1 MRKKPDIAQLKTF
14 AMIQSNAPK
23 ILYGSATVGA
33 GFRDKYQDFKTV
45 RGRFTE
51 KRGSTELS
59 GGTKLPSKSYEYVI
73 RYDSQIMAV
82 LDLELRFLINGKIYT
97 TDNFDVEV
105 FDKQEFFFF
114 TLLQYGK

>member
-1 MRKKPDIAQLKTF
+1 MRKKPEISELRTF
-14 AMIQSNAPK
+14 ALIQSNAPK
-23 ILYGSATVGA
+23 ILYGSAAVGA
-33 GFRDKYQDFKTV
+33 GFKDKYQDFKRV
-45 RGRFTE
+45 RGRFIE

-59 GGTKLPSKSYEYVI
+59 GGTKLPVKTFEYAI

-82 LDLELRFLINGKIYT
+82 IDLQLRFEINGKTYT
-97 TDNFDVEV
+97 LDNFDVEV

>member
-1 MRKKPDIAQLKTF
+1 MRKKPDIAELRTF
-14 AMIQSNAPK
+14 ALIQSNAPK
-23 ILYGSATVGA
+23 ILYGSGVVGA
-33 GFRDKYQDFKTV
+33 GFKDKYQDYKTV

-59 GGTKLPSKSYEYVI
+59 GGTKLPAKAYEYVI

-82 LDLELRFLINGKIYT
+82 VDLQLRFIINGKTYT
-97 TDNFDVEV
+97 LDNFDVEV
-105 FDKQEFFFF
+105 FQKQEFFYF

>member
-1 MRKKPDIAQLKTF
+1 MRKKPDISELRTF
-14 AMIQSNAPK
+14 ALIKSNAPK
-23 ILYGSATVGA
+23 ILYGSASVGA
-33 GFRDKYQDFKTV
+33 GFIDKYQDFKTV

-59 GGTKLPSKSYEYVI
+59 GGTKLPAKSYEYVI

-82 LDLELRFLINGKIYT
+82 LDLQLRFEINGKVYT
-97 TDNFDVEV
+97 LDNYDVEV
-105 FDKQEFFFF
+105 FNRQEFFYF